1 MDAELPDFTPT
12 TTLPTTA
19 TLPIPAPPAPAFPA
33 RIGTEHPSLLPRNGH
48 LLVERTFIFSDLSG
62 FTAFTKRNGPHASAA
77 MLAKFRHITRQIAA
91 SRGVRVAKWLGD
103 GAMLVGV
110 EPMPAIALG
119 AHLVAHYR
127 DSEVGVRVGIA
138 SGTVLLFEGDD
149 YIGEPVNLAA
159 KLCAA
164 RSPVRSLPTARA
176 MVCPIGST
184 RAIRSPCTCAA
195 SARSAASCDSCRLP
209 DQRAAYGARRTCRL
223 A

>member
-1 MDAELPDFTPT
+1 MNNELSKFNPKTAHPSAARSAT
-12 TTLPTTA
+12 ALP
-19 TLPIPAPPAPAFPA
+19 P

-62 FTAFTKRNGPHASAA
+62 FTAFTKRNGPHAAAA
-77 MLAKFRHITRQIAA
+77 MLAEFRHITREIAA

-127 DSEVGVRVGIA
+127 ESEVEVRVGIA

-164 RSPVRSLPTARA
+164 AKPGEILAD
-176 MVCPIGST
+176 
-184 RAIRSPCTCAA
+184 CT
-195 SARSAASCDSCRLP
+195 SDGLP
-209 DQRAAYGARRTCRL
+209 DWVHASDQVTVHVRGVGQVEGILRLVPAA
-223 A
+223 

>member
-1 MDAELPDFTPT
+1 MDTERTDANSSL
-12 TTLPTTA
+12 
-19 TLPIPAPPAPAFPA
+19 APPTQV
-33 RIGTEHPSLLPRNGH
+33 GTEHPSLLPRNGQ

-62 FTAFTKRNGPHASAA
+62 FTGFTRRNGPHAAAA
-77 MLAKFRHITRQIAA
+77 MLATFRHVTRHIAA

-164 RSPVRSLPTARA
+164 AKPGEILADCESD
-176 MVCPIGST
+176 G
-184 RAIRSPCTCAA
+184 
-195 SARSAASCDSCRLP
+195 LP
-209 DQRAAYGARRTCRL
+209 DWVHASDQVTVHVRGVGEVGGILRLVPAA
-223 A
+223 

>member
-1 MDAELPDFTPT
+1 MDTELPVFTPT
-12 TTLPTTA
+12 TARDANPL
-19 TLPIPAPPAPAFPA
+19 PA

-91 SRGVRVAKWLGD
+91 SRGVRVAKGLGD

-164 RSPVRSLPTARA
+164 AKPGEILAD
-176 MVCPIGST
+176 
-184 RAIRSPCTCAA
+184 CAT
-195 SARSAASCDSCRLP
+195 DGLP
-209 DQRAAYGARRTCRL
+209 DWVHASDQVTVHVRGVGEVEGILRLVPAA
-223 A
+223 